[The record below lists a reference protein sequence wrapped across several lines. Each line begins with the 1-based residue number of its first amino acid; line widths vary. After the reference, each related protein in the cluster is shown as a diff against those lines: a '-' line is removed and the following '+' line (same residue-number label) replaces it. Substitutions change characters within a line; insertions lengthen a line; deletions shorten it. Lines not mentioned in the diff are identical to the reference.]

1 MRPREDDLIPG
12 FVNKPSPGRGS
23 PDAGRE
29 SKIRK
34 GGVVMGMGEYELL
47 GVDAKSWVTIISV
60 NGLLLGAFIAILE
73 VLCRLM

>member
-1 MRPREDDLIPG
+1 
-12 FVNKPSPGRGS
+12 
-23 PDAGRE
+23 
-29 SKIRK
+29 
-34 GGVVMGMGEYELL
+34 MGMGEYELL